1 VAFLELVNL
10 TVAYGKNSPVLKGL
24 NLSID
29 RGEFVSLLGPSGCG
43 KTTTLRLIAG
53 FLKPLEGKVLLN
65 GKDHTN
71 VPPHKRNIG
80 VVFQNY
86 ALFPHMDVFE
96 NVAFGLK
103 MRRIS
108 KAEIEKKVKRALD
121 MVGLSGFENRLPSEL
136 SGGQQQRVAIARAIV
151 IEPDLLLMDEPL
163 SNLDANLRA
172 EMRGEIKQLQQNL
185 GITTI
190 YVTHDQSE
198 AIAMSNRIVVMKD
211 GKIEQIGTPQEIFSN
226 PKTKF
231 VASFM
236 GFQWLASGVVK
247 SIKENFAEV
256 LCGGKLFV
264 ARATCDVEVEDRVSL
279 FARPRKM
286 KIVQEEMANSFE
298 VELVSVLYQGETSL
312 FVFKLGERQLSV
324 ELDSNVKLSR
334 ESKLFVHVPKE
345 DLLAVKEEE

>member
-10 TVAYGKNSPVLKGL
+10 TVAYGKNPPVLKGL
-24 NLSID
+24 NLSVEK
-29 RGEFVSLLGPSGCG
+29 GEFVSLLGPSGCG
-43 KTTTLRLIAG
+43 KTTTLRIIAG
-53 FLKPLEGKVLLN
+53 FLKPIEGKVILN

-103 MRRIS
+103 MRKIS
-108 KAEIEKKVKRALD
+108 KAQIEHKVKRALD

-185 GITTI
+185 GITTV

-198 AIAMSNRIVVMKD
+198 AIAMSNRIVVMRD
-211 GKIEQIGTPQEIFSN
+211 GRIEQIGTAQDIFLN
-226 PKTKF
+226 PATSF

-236 GFQWLASGVVK
+236 GFQWLASGAVESVEGEFVRV
-247 SIKENFAEV
+247 S
-256 LCGGKLFV
+256 CGEKLFT
-264 ARATCDVEVEDRVSL
+264 ARATSEVKIKDKVCL
-279 FARPRKM
+279 FARPKKM
-286 KIVQEEMANSFE
+286 RIVQKEMSNSFE
-298 VELVSVLYQGETSL
+298 VELISVLYQGETSL
-312 FVFKLGERQLSV
+312 FIFKLGEKQLSV

-334 ESKLFVHVPKE
+334 ESKLFVHVPAE